1 MDRVI
6 GIDLGDKKSHYC
18 VLGEGGVVVEEGT
31 VVSTPA
37 AFNAHFGVLASS
49 LIAMEVGVHSRWASR
64 VLREL
69 GHEVVVANPVRLRL
83 IHKSSKK
90 SDRVDA
96 CALARLVRVDPELL
110 GPVDHRSD
118 EDQSML
124 AVLRV
129 RDLLVRT
136 RTRLINCARGLVKP
150 TGTRLP
156 SCSPVSFAN
165 HARSAVPPELRL
177 ALDPLLDQIQS
188 LTNLI
193 KRYDRKI
200 ARIAET
206 SYPATK
212 HLEQIRGVGPLTA
225 LGFVLTIG
233 RSSRMARSRNA
244 GAYFGLRPRCY
255 QSGESNP
262 QLGISKEGDGFM
274 RRMLVQS
281 AQYILGPF
289 GPDTDLRRW
298 GERLIARGGRGA
310 RSRSVV
316 AVARKLA
323 VLLHHLWV
331 TGEVYDPLYN
341 SRIKQHALEPVSA

>member
-1 MDRVI
+1 MRRVI

-18 VLGEGGVVVEEGT
+18 VLSEDGVVVEEGT
-31 VVSTPA
+31 VQSTPA
-37 AFNAHFGVLASS
+37 AFKAHFEVLTSS
-49 LIAMEVGVHSRWASR
+49 LIAMEVGVHSRWANR

-83 IHKSSKK
+83 IHKSSRK

-110 GPVDHRSD
+110 GPVEHRSD

-136 RTRLINCARGLVKP
+136 RTSLVNCARGLVKP

-165 HARSAVPPELRL
+165 HARQAVPLELRL

-200 ARIAET
+200 AKIAET
-206 SYPATK
+206 SYPATR
-212 HLEQIRGVGPLTA
+212 HLEQVRGVGPLTA

-233 RSSRMARSRNA
+233 RSSRMVHSRNA

-298 GERLIARGGRGA
+298 GESLIARGGRGA
-310 RSRSVV
+310 RSRAVV

-331 TGEVYDPLYN
+331 TGEVYDPLHN
-341 SRIKQHALEPVSA
+341 NTNRQHAPEPVSA